1 MVFAMWNRRK
11 FLPQLVLPVI
21 VAFLP
26 FGVRNFVHTGDP
38 IYPLGYVLLQRDPPG
53 IAADRV
59 AYAAYFH
66 SNVPGR
72 LGIAWT
78 PDPGRVQTDEVAGLH
93 HAVGLLA
100 VVLAIRFRWTR
111 RWLALLVPYLVVAL
125 VFRPPTRYSLPMFAA
140 LAALEAYAL
149 VLFTRR
155 AATILAVAA
164 AAPALIASATLTL
177 TQFRPA
183 DFLLGR
189 LDRDAFLAA
198 NVPGFAA
205 AQVVNR
211 QPAGGWVMALD
222 FPTPYDFDRPWIAE
236 GILNDPP
243 LQRWIAEARSAD
255 DVLGRLHG
263 ANVRYLVVTPGYG
276 GGTAASLL
284 PLARDRR
291 QAEIILALR
300 RRLVLIGS
308 VDRIDVLAVG
318 R

>member
-1 MVFAMWNRRK
+1 
-11 FLPQLVLPVI
+11 
-21 VAFLP
+21 
-26 FGVRNFVHTGDP
+26 
-38 IYPLGYVLLQRDPPG
+38 
-53 IAADRV
+53 
-59 AYAAYFH
+59 
-66 SNVPGR
+66 
-72 LGIAWT
+72 
-78 PDPGRVQTDEVAGLH
+78 
-93 HAVGLLA
+93 
-100 VVLAIRFRWTR
+100 
-111 RWLALLVPYLVVAL
+111 
-125 VFRPPTRYSLPMFAA
+125 MFAA

-149 VLFTRR
+149 TLFARR
-155 AATILAVAA
+155 AATILAIAA

-189 LDRDAFLAA
+189 LDRNAFLAA

-205 AQVVNR
+205 AQIVNR
-211 QPAGGWVMALD
+211 QPPGGWVMALD
-222 FPTPYDFDRPWIAE
+222 FPTPYYFDRPWIAE

-255 DVLGRLHG
+255 DVLRRLHA

-291 QAEIILALR
+291 QAEIIVALR
-300 RRLVLIGS
+300 RRLILIGS
-308 VDRIDVLAVG
+308 VDRVDVLLVG